1 MKFAAFARVVC
12 WLACVG
18 ALSLWSPQTASAQ
31 QQPSAASIAA
41 ANEIIDAKGSMIIFE
56 PLVPGVIEQAKNVF
70 LQTNP
75 NLSKDL
81 NEVAANLRK
90 QLALRIGNLKTEAA
104 KVYAS
109 RFSEQEMKEIAAF
122 YKTPLGKKMVEE
134 EPKIVDSTLRMAQ
147 DWANRLS
154 EEVMSMFRA
163 EMKKKGHTI

>member
-1 MKFAAFARVVC
+1 MKFAAFGRTC
-12 WLACVG
+12 WLACV
-18 ALSLWSPQTASAQ
+18 AVICLAVPQAAFSQ
-31 QQPSAASIAA
+31 QQPSAASLAA
-41 ANEIIDAKGSMIIFE
+41 ATEIIDAKGSMVIFE
-56 PLVPGVIEQAKNVF
+56 PLVPGVVEQAKNVF

-90 QLALRIGNLKTEAA
+90 QLALRIGNLKAESA

-109 RFSEQEMKEIAAF
+109 HFTEQELKEIAAF
-122 YKTPLGKKMVEE
+122 YKTPLGKKMIDE

-154 EEVMSMFRA
+154 EEVLGMFRS

>member
-1 MKFAAFARVVC
+1 MKFAAFARLC
-12 WLACVG
+12 WVACV
-18 ALSLWSPQTASAQ
+18 AAAFIAWPHQASA

-41 ANEIIDAKGSMIIFE
+41 ANEILDAKGSMILFE

-90 QLALRIGNLKTEAA
+90 QLGLRLGNLKNEAA
-104 KVYAS
+104 KIYAS
-109 RFSEQEMKEIAAF
+109 HFSEQELKEIAAF
-122 YKTPLGKKMVEE
+122 YKTPLGKKMIEE
-134 EPKIVDSTLRMAQ
+134 EPKVVDETLRMAQ

-154 EEVMSMFRA
+154 EEVMGMFRA

>member
-1 MKFAAFARVVC
+1 MKFATFARMCWAVC
-12 WLACVG
+12 IGAMCLA
-18 ALSLWSPQTASAQ
+18 SPQPASA
-31 QQPSAASIAA
+31 QQPSAASVAA
-41 ANEIIDAKGSMIIFE
+41 ATEIVEAKGSMILFE

-90 QLALRIGNLKTEAA
+90 QLALRLGNLKAEAA
-104 KVYAS
+104 KTYAS
-109 RFSEQEMKEIAAF
+109 HFTEQELKDIAAF
-122 YKTPLGKKMVEE
+122 YKTPLGKKMIEE
-134 EPKIVDSTLRMAQ
+134 EPKIVDETLRMAQ

-154 EEVMSMFRA
+154 EEVMGMFRA